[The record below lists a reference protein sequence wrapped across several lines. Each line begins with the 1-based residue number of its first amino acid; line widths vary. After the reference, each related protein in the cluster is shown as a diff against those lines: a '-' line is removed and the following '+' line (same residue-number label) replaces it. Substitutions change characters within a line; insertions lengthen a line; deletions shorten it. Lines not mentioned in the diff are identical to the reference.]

1 MSMTILWLRI
11 MRFFVFLLTI
21 LGRLAGQWPDRG
33 ASSAVWAGGLDRNQP
48 PFGVLAI
55 AYSPLSR

>member
-1 MSMTILWLRI
+1 MTILWLKM
-11 MRFFVFLLTI
+11 MRFFVFLMTF
-21 LGRLAGQWPDRG
+21 LGMQDADRG